1 MEILSWLCLFLPL
14 AGVTLLALLH
24 TRVTREVAAWLGTGF
39 AFAAFLC
46 AAIVFF
52 QVLGE
57 DEASRG
63 PVFALYTWAGSPSFH
78 VPLMIQVDQLSV
90 VEMLIVSGISS
101 LIVMYSNGFLHRGS
115 HKRG

>member
-14 AGVTLLALLH
+14 AGVALLALLH

-52 QVLGE
+52 QILGE
-57 DEASRG
+57 DESSRG
-63 PVFALYTWAGSPSFH
+63 HVFTLYTWAGSPSFH
-78 VPLMIQVDQLSV
+78 VPLMIQVDQLAV
-90 VEMLIVSGISS
+90 V
-101 LIVMYSNGFLHRGS
+101 
-115 HKRG
+115 

>member
-52 QVLGE
+52 QILGE
-57 DEASRG
+57 EESSRG
-63 PVFALYTWAGSPSFH
+63 HVFTLYTWAGSPSFH

-90 VEMLIVSGISS
+90 VEMMIVSGI
-101 LIVMYSNGFLHRGS
+101 GS
-115 HKRG
+115 PIRIFSVSHMAWDPKRRR